1 MRKMLTVFA
10 VLSMATPVLGQE
22 VGHRVGHEVGH
33 VPLPPRRP
41 HNIMPWVAGGLVAGA
56 LGAMYYDRRHD
67 CWSQMVGYDD
77 FGRKLWE
84 TVCR

>member
-1 MRKMLTVFA
+1 MRKILIITLLLAMTVPA
-10 VLSMATPVLGQE
+10 VAQE
-22 VGHRVGHEVGH
+22 HRHYA
-33 VPLPPRRP
+33 PLPPRRP
-41 HNIMPWVAGGLVAGA
+41 HNIMPWIAGGLVAGA

-67 CWSQMVGYDD
+67 CWSQMVGYDE

>member
-1 MRKMLTVFA
+1 MRKFLIITSLLAMTVPA
-10 VLSMATPVLGQE
+10 VAQE
-22 VGHRVGHEVGH
+22 RRHYA
-33 VPLPPRRP
+33 PPPPRRP
-41 HNIMPWVAGGLVAGA
+41 HNIMPWIAGGLVAGA

-67 CWSQMVGYDD
+67 CWSQMVGYDE

>member
-1 MRKMLTVFA
+1 MRKFLIITTLLAMTVPA
-10 VLSMATPVLGQE
+10 VAQE
-22 VGHRVGHEVGH
+22 RRHYA
-33 VPLPPRRP
+33 PPPPRRP
-41 HNIMPWVAGGLVAGA
+41 HNIMPWIAGGLVAGA

-67 CWSQMVGYDD
+67 CWSQMVGYDE